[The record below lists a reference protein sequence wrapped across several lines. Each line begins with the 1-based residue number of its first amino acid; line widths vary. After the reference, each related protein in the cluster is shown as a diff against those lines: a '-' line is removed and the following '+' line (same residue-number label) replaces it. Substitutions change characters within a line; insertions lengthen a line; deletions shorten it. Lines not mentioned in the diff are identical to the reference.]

1 VREAVDA
8 LLPEGATRYFDA
20 VAEALE
26 MLHQETGRRAVLAL
40 TDGEDTFSESATLDS
55 VIVAARRLGRPV
67 HTLGLGTEDE
77 SESEALKRLA
87 AQTRG
92 QYYPA
97 RQADQLRLIYEQI
110 AERLRSTYA
119 LIYQTDRQLPDGT
132 LRPVRIAYCA
142 SRQVGETAFYIPG
155 MVVPAAGWSRLF
167 LALVALLAV
176 LAVLLG
182 RLARRAASAK

>member
-1 VREAVDA
+1 
-8 LLPEGATRYFDA
+8 
-20 VAEALE
+20 
-26 MLHQETGRRAVLAL
+26 M
-40 TDGEDTFSESATLDS
+40 
-55 VIVAARRLGRPV
+55 
-67 HTLGLGTEDE
+67 
-77 SESEALKRLA
+77 
-87 AQTRG
+87 
-92 QYYPA
+92 
-97 RQADQLRLIYEQI
+97 IYEQI

-176 LAVLLG
+176 LAVLPG
-182 RLARRAASAK
+182 RLGVQGRVGQVGGDLSGGDPPRGRRVWDRPVLGVPVDEPLARPSATDARTSVGYVAEPGRSRRRDRFGLIRGGGLPRMSHACRGSQVRHGGQIRCRINPRLTPSHRLAQSL